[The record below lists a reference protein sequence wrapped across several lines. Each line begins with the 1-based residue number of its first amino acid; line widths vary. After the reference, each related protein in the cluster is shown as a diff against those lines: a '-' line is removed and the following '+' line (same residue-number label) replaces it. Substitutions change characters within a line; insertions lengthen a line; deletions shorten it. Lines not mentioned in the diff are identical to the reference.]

1 MSSAP
6 PTPHASDLARRIALR
21 RAELGLSV
29 EQLADRAGI
38 DPGYLAYFEETPDAN
53 MNRNVNAGPTA
64 ATYHTPTVT
73 AAGNQLVNV
82 FLPGGA
88 RNQATGGTIRTGTE
102 WVLRTNTNYLL
113 RLTNRAGSA
122 QPASLAVQWYE
133 K

>member
-1 MSSAP
+1 MLLYEGTTASSNG
-6 PTPHASDLARRIALR
+6 TRLA
-21 RAELGLSV
+21 
-29 EQLADRAGI
+29 
-38 DPGYLAYFEETPDAN
+38 DAN